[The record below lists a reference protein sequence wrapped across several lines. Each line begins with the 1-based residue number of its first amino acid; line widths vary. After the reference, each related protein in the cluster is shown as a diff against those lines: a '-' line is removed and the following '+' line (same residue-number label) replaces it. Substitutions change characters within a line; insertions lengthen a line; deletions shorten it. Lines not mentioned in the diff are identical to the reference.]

1 MQVSARLFRIGR
13 KLPLF
18 SERCIIAFCCPLTP
32 LPPIPLQLPVPI
44 AVLVLM
50 YLEKLLP
57 CCPGSKTRLL
67 DKDELSMET
76 QGTDAAPPAPEPEP
90 ESETQPQPQQDG
102 EAGGAR

>member
-1 MQVSARLFRIGR
+1 MHFVV
-13 KLPLF
+13 
-18 SERCIIAFCCPLTP
+18 P
-32 LPPIPLQLPVPI
+32 LPSNPPIQLPVPI

-76 QGTDAAPPAPEPEP
+76 QGTEAAPPPATESEPE
-90 ESETQPQPQQDG
+90 PQPQQDG
-102 EAGGAR
+102 EAGGTR